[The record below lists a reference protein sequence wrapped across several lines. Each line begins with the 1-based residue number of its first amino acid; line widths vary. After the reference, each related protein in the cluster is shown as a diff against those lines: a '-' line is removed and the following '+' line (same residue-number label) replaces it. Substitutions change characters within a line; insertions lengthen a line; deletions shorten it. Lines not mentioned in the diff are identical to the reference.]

1 LLGFTLL
8 PEDTRVAII
17 LLRLLPLL
25 LPLTTIS
32 KLFTA
37 DLVATLIAVVLNIHG
52 IPANALLSVRLRF
65 LYSEPPRYNCNIS
78 FYTLSVA
85 YLFEGGANFPN

>member
-1 LLGFTLL
+1 M
-8 PEDTRVAII
+8 AII
-17 LLRLLPLL
+17 LLRLLLPLL

-37 DLVATLIAVVLNIHG
+37 DLVATLTAVVLNIHG
-52 IPANALLSVRLRF
+52 IPANALLSVRPRF

-85 YLFEGGANFPN
+85 YLFEGAANFPN